1 MTMLESLEAI
11 GPAPGTRGY
20 PTIAWR
26 DDMKITIVSDD
37 MYTVAQ
43 ITLSNS
49 SGAVVATGT
58 AKRHP
63 LDKQNRELGQCLAVA
78 RAFQAYADRYA
89 SRAAALAD
97 PGPEPDAELVKA
109 MRRANRAEAVKRKN
123 EKRRA
128 ARDKFF
134 REVYQP
140 GSNWRPDAV
149 DEWRG
154 RAFGDWGAA

>member
-1 MTMLESLEAI
+1 MTQ
-11 GPAPGTRGY
+11 PYPRPGSRGY
-20 PTIAWR
+20 PSVAH
-26 DDMKITIVSDD
+26 DDFRVTIVSDD
-37 MYTVAQ
+37 SVSIAQ
-43 ITLSNS
+43 ITLDE
-49 SGAVVATGT
+49 GATIAATGV

-63 LDKQNRELGQCLAVA
+63 RDKRNRELGRCLALS

-89 SRAAALAD
+89 AEAARLAD

-154 RAFGDWGAA
+154 RAFGDWGDA